1 MAKDQAL
8 LMTINK
14 INRILLRENDLTK
27 LMHGVSQL
35 ITENNLYSGCLLTK
49 YIDKSLELIA
59 SSGYLEAGGEP
70 GSDNYQRIIEF
81 LKESNI
87 TNDLIIVEGKKSTFV
102 DLNAKLGDHKIAIIS
117 INNNRNTIGYMCFS
131 FQERRDFPEEE
142 KKLIKSLA
150 EDLGHITA
158 KIETEESLKESEQ
171 LYRLLAE
178 NANDFILLH
187 DLEGNIIF
195 FNQAGI
201 KLAGYTEEEI
211 YDKSVQ
217 DLIAPD
223 YITAMQE
230 RRNIRFHGNHS
241 SKRYELEF
249 FKKSGNKIPV
259 EVVSTPFEKNGS
271 IQGVLVIGR
280 DITERKRA
288 EKEREKNK
296 RLLERTQEIAHLGSW
311 EYDLKKEKLVWSKEV
326 YRIFGCNPDQFEV
339 TYENFMELVHP
350 DDREKVDQAY
360 LSSLEKGQKGY
371 EIEHRIKKRDTG
383 EIRYILEKCRHI
395 KNDSGKILRS
405 VGMANDITNLKNK
418 ELELRESEE
427 KFRTLAETAPL
438 AILVYRGD
446 KWIYANSAAERICG
460 YNLEELKEMNFWDIA
475 APDYR
480 DLIKDRGFKRERGEP
495 TPGSYEFKI
504 LTREGQEKWVYLNG
518 DFIEIGGKPAGF
530 ITVLD
535 ITERKEAEEELLK
548 HRRAMQAS
556 MDGMA
561 ILNAKGEYI
570 YVNQAHIDIYGYN
583 SKNDFLGRSWNFLYD
598 RDERIRFKNE
608 IIPEV
613 NQKGFWN
620 GMATGRKQDGTSFP
634 QEISLSK
641 LDDGGLICVV
651 RDVTEQ
657 EEARKRLQFIHNIYR
672 QTIVAAQEVPYK
684 LNYKDKT
691 YEFIGD
697 NCQDL
702 LGIPAGEIDLQKV
715 RKLVKNGIVADSE
728 KTDDYQEYNH
738 LFKQGKIDQYKV
750 ELEIETPEGE
760 RKWISDRSL
769 TLRDEKTG
777 NVIGAMGILRDITEV
792 KEYEKQLEYVHDI
805 YRKTIENANGIPYRL
820 SYNEGKYEYMGHG
833 IEKVFGID
841 SREIGFNEVG
851 NMVVDSRV
859 LDTKGPDDLVEYG
872 KWFKQGKLDKYNVE
886 LKIRLDE
893 GEEKWVVDRSLPI
906 KDSSGKVIGSMGI
919 MQDVTERKKLEEQ
932 LLQSQKLESIGNL
945 AAGVAHDFN
954 NMLAVIKG
962 RTQMALM
969 NYERE
974 DSVNEDLN
982 EVLDAADRAA
992 ELTKQML
999 LFSRKKVMQF
1009 KPVNLN
1015 RTIKDLLKMLKRLIE
1030 EDIEII
1036 TKFDPE
1042 IWTIKADEVNLNQVI
1057 MNISINARDAMPS
1070 GGELYIKTKNVMLER
1085 SDLPDKYGV
1094 KTGRYVKLS
1103 IKDSGNGIDDDIID
1117 KIFDPFFT
1125 TKGRAK
1131 GTGMGL
1137 AVVYGIIKKHD
1148 GFIDVNS
1155 KPDEGTSFL
1164 IYLPALDSRPG
1175 NKHPTTQAKNNKN
1188 IKGNGEHILFVE
1200 DNPDVT
1206 QTFKSFLNY
1215 GGYTMDAAETGAR
1228 AMELFSKQMDKYEL
1242 VISDI
1247 VLPDISGVELIDK
1260 LCQVKDISYLLVSGY
1275 PEDKYNRDKI
1285 QQKNI
1290 PFLQK
1295 PVDLNKLLI
1304 KIKEILNN

>member
-27 LMHGVSQL
+27 LMQGVSQL
-35 ITENNLYSGCLLTK
+35 ITESNLYSGCLLTK

-59 SSGYLEAGGEP
+59 SSGYLEAGGES

-87 TNDLIIVEGKKSTFV
+87 TKGLIIEEGKKSPFV
-102 DLNAKLGDHKIAIIS
+102 DLNANLSDHKIATIP
-117 INNNRNTIGYMCFS
+117 INSNRNRIGFMCLS
-131 FQERRDFPEEE
+131 FQARRGFPEEE

-201 KLAGYTEEEI
+201 RLAGYTEEEI

-217 DLIAPD
+217 DLIAPE
-223 YITAMQE
+223 YITAMQK

-249 FKKSGNKIPV
+249 FNKSGNKIPV

-339 TYENFMELVHP
+339 TYENFLDLVHP

-371 EIEHRIKKRDTG
+371 EIEHRIKKRDTE

-395 KNDSGKILRS
+395 KNDSGKIIRS

-446 KWIYANSAAERICG
+446 KWIYANSAAEQICG
-460 YNLEELKEMNFWDIA
+460 YSLEELKEMNFWEIV
-475 APDYR
+475 APEYR
-480 DLIKDRGFKRERGEP
+480 ELIKTRGRKREMGEP
-495 TPGSYEFKI
+495 ASGSYEFKI
-504 LTREGQEKWVYLNG
+504 ITRQGQQKWVYLNG
-518 DFIEIGGKPAGF
+518 DSIEIEGQPAGF
-530 ITVLD
+530 VTILD
-535 ITERKEAEEELLK
+535 ITDRKAAEEELLK
-548 HRRAMQAS
+548 HRKAMQAS

-561 ILNAKGEYI
+561 ILNDQGKFD
-570 YVNQAHIDIYGYN
+570 YVNQAHIDIYDYN
-583 SKNDFLGRSWNFLYD
+583 NKDDFLGRSWNFLYN
-598 RDERIRFKNE
+598 RVERMRFKNE

-651 RDVTEQ
+651 RDVTER
-657 EEARKRLQFIHNIYR
+657 EKARERLQFIHNIYR
-672 QTIVAAQEVPYK
+672 QTIVAAQEVPYQ
-684 LNYKDKT
+684 LNYEDET

-702 LGIPAGEIDLQKV
+702 LGIPAGEIDLKKV
-715 RKLVKNGIVADSE
+715 RKLVKKGAVADSE
-728 KTDDYQEYNH
+728 KIDDYQEYNN

-760 RKWISDRSL
+760 KKWISDRSL

-777 NVIGAMGILRDITEV
+777 KVIGAMGILRDITEI

-820 SYNEGKYEYMGHG
+820 NYDDGKYEYMGRG
-833 IEKVFGID
+833 IEKVFGIE
-841 SREIGFNEVG
+841 SQEIGFNEIG
-851 NMVVDSRV
+851 KRVVDSRV
-859 LDTKGPDDLVEYG
+859 LDAKGPDDLKEYG
-872 KWFKQGKLDKYNVE
+872 KWFRKGKLDKYNVE
-886 LKIRLDE
+886 LKISLDE

-919 MQDVTERKKLEEQ
+919 MQDITDRKRLEEQ

-969 NYERE
+969 NYEQGK
-974 DSVNEDLN
+974 SINEDIN
-982 EVLDAADRAA
+982 EVLDASDRAA

-1009 KPVNLN
+1009 QPLDLN
-1015 RTIKDLLKMLKRLIE
+1015 KSIKDLLKMLNRLIG
-1030 EDIEII
+1030 EDIDII
-1036 TKFDPE
+1036 TKFEPD

-1057 MNISINARDAMPS
+1057 MNISVNARDAMPS
-1070 GGELYIKTKNVMLER
+1070 GGELYIKTKNVELDS
-1085 SDLPDKYGV
+1085 SDLPDEYGV
-1094 KTGRYVKLS
+1094 TTGNYVKLS
-1103 IKDSGNGIDDDIID
+1103 IKDTGKGIDEDIID

-1137 AVVYGIIKKHD
+1137 AVVYGIIKKHN
-1148 GFIDVNS
+1148 GFIDVHS
-1155 KPDEGTSFL
+1155 KHGKGTSFL
-1164 IYLPALDSRPG
+1164 IYLPALNKKTG
-1175 NKHPTTQAKNNKN
+1175 NKNPAKQKKNNKD

-1215 GGYTMDAAETGAR
+1215 GGYTMDAAENGAR
-1228 AMELFSKQMDKYEL
+1228 ARELFSKHMNKYEL

-1247 VLPDISGVELIDK
+1247 VLPDINGVELIDK
-1260 LCQVKDISYLLVSGY
+1260 LCQIKDIPCLLVSGY

-1285 QQKNI
+1285 QQQNI

-1295 PVDLNKLLI
+1295 PVDLSKLLM
-1304 KIKEILNN
+1304 KIKKILNS